1 MDILKGHL
9 LEWGRLLTK
18 HIRRG
23 AGSAYWKEGS
33 KTNHYGNAGSRRSL
47 VNCLLDEKIFNTWDL
62 SRSKE
67 ELGNAR
73 GRGAGMSKLGGKNRS
88 VQSNPVKDEP

>member
-23 AGSAYWKEGS
+23 GGAGVLIG
-33 KTNHYGNAGSRRSL
+33 RRALKRITKVTL
-47 VNCLLDEKIFNTWDL
+47 V
-62 SRSKE
+62 R
-67 ELGNAR
+67 G
-73 GRGAGMSKLGGKNRS
+73 GRGAGMRKLGGKNRS